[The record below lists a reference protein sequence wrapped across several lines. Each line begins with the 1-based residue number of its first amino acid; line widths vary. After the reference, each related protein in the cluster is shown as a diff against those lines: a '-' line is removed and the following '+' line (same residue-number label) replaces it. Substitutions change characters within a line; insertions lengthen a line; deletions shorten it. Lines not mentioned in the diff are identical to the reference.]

1 MKMTPEQK
9 AFYECGKSVESVRE
23 TIQKIRQHAIHEFGE
38 PYYLLMPSEKRIL
51 RMATDLAG
59 KIHTVRQGFPHL
71 GGCVFQR
78 VMRIHIRVLPRGV
91 RRVFQSP
98 PLVINR
104 NPRLIPY
111 MPHAERIKSS
121 GRFSHGLIPFS
132 MFMLSVPK
140 ENATEK
146 RIFTTTKYPEPF
158 SVIPVHSPSFL
169 GSQLSDA

>member
-1 MKMTPEQK
+1 
-9 AFYECGKSVESVRE
+9 
-23 TIQKIRQHAIHEFGE
+23 
-38 PYYLLMPSEKRIL
+38 
-51 RMATDLAG
+51 
-59 KIHTVRQGFPHL
+59 
-71 GGCVFQR
+71 
-78 VMRIHIRVLPRGV
+78 
-91 RRVFQSP
+91 
-98 PLVINR
+98 
-104 NPRLIPY
+104 

-121 GRFSHGLIPFS
+121 GRFSHGLMPFS